1 LILTKSESREPHGKP
16 RIQQSAGA
24 GRGIHRQASRQN
36 QRNTAMARA
45 FLVLDAN
52 DPDRRDAVVEPVEL
66 VRVIDDRRDLRRPF

>member
-1 LILTKSESREPHGKP
+1 
-16 RIQQSAGA
+16 
-24 GRGIHRQASRQN
+24 
-36 QRNTAMARA
+36 MARA